1 MAFLKPE
8 PRTLRER
15 FAAITRS
22 QWRFALGSVLVTSV
36 VMIGF
41 LLESRSGYEYAM
53 ARSRVRFIWGF
64 PDSAAFER
72 ARTGKREAVSPTL
85 PAAPVGDAVPLAA
98 PKAPS
103 AR

>member
-15 FAAITRS
+15 LAAITRD
-22 QWRFALGSVLVTSV
+22 QWRFALASILVTSG
-36 VMIGF
+36 VMTGF

-53 ARSRVRFIWGF
+53 ARSRVRFIGGF

-72 ARTGKREAVSPTL
+72 ARTGKREPEARPLPS
-85 PAAPVGDAVPLAA
+85 PAAGDSVPLAA
-98 PKAPS
+98 PRAPS